1 MKELPKDFLTIGRGA
16 EYVIRGEDVI
26 VVVSSGRR
34 LEIATRLTD
43 KIASNVVL
51 RDPSHPD
58 TETVIFTGTAP
69 QAMQAYLD
77 IAQQLTKKKRPSALS
92 VVKAL
97 SVSVAS
103 IAIVAALTV
112 GYLET
117 RRVASELRAAEAT
130 STESHLPADLPQA
143 ARDLINNGST
153 PDPISKDESPE
164 VSGLKV
170 LKKPD
175 FLSAPSTTPPVA
187 EVTQPAQA
195 APANA
200 AEAISDLGLPTYN
213 PNLYTDGAATAKA
226 PNAPTPSVD
235 ARPDAPNT
243 KSVASTDPV
252 KATEAAKDDK
262 PAATS
267 VSDPEKPTKASD
279 QPASQKVDPKDEKA
293 HADPKAYKKDAE
305 AAIKQMIGNGMSDK
319 DVRKLLLSLQQ
330 LNAGG
335 DEGITPEMLRA
346 LPEEVA
352 AMLADQGMDLEG
364 PAGGTM
370 NILPSE
376 VVDQFR
382 GKDGVATIPENYSW
396 YARSGG
402 PVTIP
407 LPGGGDIKNPDDFKD
422 FGLRP

>member
-16 EYVIRGEDVI
+16 EYVIRGDDVL
-26 VVVSSGRR
+26 VVVSSGHR
-34 LEIATRLTD
+34 LEIVTRLTD

-51 RDPSHPD
+51 RDPAAPD

-77 IAQQLTKKKRPSALS
+77 IAEQLTKKKRPSVLS

-97 SVSVAS
+97 SVSAAS

-117 RRVASELRAAEAT
+117 RRVASELRAAETAPAET
-130 STESHLPADLPQA
+130 QLPADLPQA
-143 ARDLINNGST
+143 ARDLINKGST
-153 PDPISKDESPE
+153 PD

-175 FLSAPSTTPPVA
+175 FLSAPSATAPVA
-187 EVTQPAQA
+187 EIAPAASA

-213 PNLYTDGAATAKA
+213 PNLYTGGGAAPSNEPSSTTTAGEAKTA
-226 PNAPTPSVD
+226 PADPKPEVVTAPE
-235 ARPDAPNT
+235 
-243 KSVASTDPV
+243 
-252 KATEAAKDDK
+252 KATEA
-262 PAATS
+262 PTQ
-267 VSDPEKPTKASD
+267 EKPTT
-279 QPASQKVDPKDEKA
+279 PDPKPEASTKPTDGTGKDAQKA
-293 HADPKAYKKDAE
+293 DAKAQPNPKAFKKDAE
-305 AAIKQMIGNGMSDK
+305 AAIKQLIGNGMSDT
-319 DVRKLLLSLQQ
+319 DVRKLLLNLQQ

-335 DEGITPEMLRA
+335 EQEITPDMLRA

-352 AMLADQGMDLEG
+352 AMLSEQGMDLEG
-364 PAGGTM
+364 PAGGKM

-402 PVTIP
+402 PVSIP
-407 LPGGGDIKNPDDFKD
+407 LPGGGDIKKPDDFKD

>member
-1 MKELPKDFLTIGRGA
+1 MKELPKNFLTVGRGA
-16 EYVIRGEDVI
+16 EYVIRGDDVI
-26 VVVSSGRR
+26 VVVSSGRH

-51 RDPSHPD
+51 RDPSVPD

-77 IAQQLTKKKRPSALS
+77 IAEQLTKKKRPSALS
-92 VVKAL
+92 VVKSL

-117 RRVASELRAAEAT
+117 RRVASELRAAET
-130 STESHLPADLPQA
+130 SSPEAQLPAELPQA
-143 ARDLINNGST
+143 ARDLINKGST
-153 PDPISKDESPE
+153 PD

-175 FLSAPSTTPPVA
+175 FLDAPSATAPAAEATPAVP
-187 EVTQPAQA
+187 A

-200 AEAISDLGLPTYN
+200 AQAISDLGLPTYN
-213 PNLYTDGAATAKA
+213 PNLYTGGGAA
-226 PNAPTPSVD
+226 PVNEPSVPTASAETKATPAD
-235 ARPDAPNT
+235 PKPEAAAAPEKSTQGPTEGKAIAPDP
-243 KSVASTDPV
+243 KPEASTNP
-252 KATEAAKDDK
+252 TDK
-262 PAATS
+262 PAFG
-267 VSDPEKPTKASD
+267 ASL
-279 QPASQKVDPKDEKA
+279 PASTADAKDAKA
-293 HADPKAYKKDAE
+293 QPDPKAFKKDAE
-305 AAIKQMIGNGMSDK
+305 AAIKQLIGNGMSDA
-319 DVRKLLLSLQQ
+319 DVRKLLLNLQQ

-335 DEGITPEMLRA
+335 EGITPDMLRA
-346 LPEEVA
+346 LPDEVA
-352 AMLADQGMDLEG
+352 GMLADQGMDLEG

-402 PVTIP
+402 PVSIP
-407 LPGGGDIKNPDDFKD
+407 LPGGGDIKNPEDFKD

>member
-16 EYVIRGEDVI
+16 EYVIRADDAI

-51 RDPSHPD
+51 RDPAAPD
-58 TETVIFTGTAP
+58 TETVIFTGSAP

-77 IAQQLTKKKRPSALS
+77 IAEQLTKKKRPSVLS

-117 RRVASELRAAEAT
+117 RRLASDLRAAETAHAEPQIP
-130 STESHLPADLPQA
+130 SDLPQA
-143 ARDLINNGST
+143 ARDLIDKGGTQDLS
-153 PDPISKDESPE
+153 S
-164 VSGLKV
+164 LKV

-175 FLSAPSTTPPVA
+175 FLNAPSTTAPA
-187 EVTQPAQA
+187 SEVTPAVPQ

-213 PNLYTDGAATAKA
+213 PNLYTNGGAAPANEPRAATTAADAKA
-226 PNAPTPSVD
+226 VPAEPKPEAPTAPEKAAETPQED
-235 ARPDAPNT
+235 KATTPDP
-243 KSVASTDPV
+243 KPEASTNQ
-252 KATEAAKDDK
+252 AAETGKDDQ
-262 PAATS
+262 
-267 VSDPEKPTKASD
+267 KAEAK
-279 QPASQKVDPKDEKA
+279 Q
-293 HADPKAYKKDAE
+293 DPKAFKKDAE
-305 AAIKQMIGNGMSDK
+305 AAVKSLIGNGMSDT
-319 DVRKLLLSLQQ
+319 DVRKLLLNLQQ

-335 DEGITPEMLRA
+335 EQEITPEMLRA

-352 AMLADQGMDLEG
+352 AMLSEQGMDLEG

-402 PVTIP
+402 PVSIP
-407 LPGGGDIKNPDDFKD
+407 LPGGGDIKTPDDFKD

>member
-16 EYVIRGEDVI
+16 EYVIHGDDVI

-51 RDPSHPD
+51 RDPSAPD

-77 IAQQLTKKKRPSALS
+77 IAERLTKKKRPSALA
-92 VVKAL
+92 VVKNL
-97 SVSVAS
+97 SISVAS

-117 RRVASELRAAEAT
+117 RRVASEIRASEIAPVET
-130 STESHLPADLPQA
+130 QLPADLPQA
-143 ARDLINNGST
+143 ARDLVNKGST
-153 PDPISKDESPE
+153 PD

-175 FLSAPSTTPPVA
+175 FLNTPSATAPAAEATPA
-187 EVTQPAQA
+187 EPA

-200 AEAISDLGLPTYN
+200 AEAISDLGLPAYN
-213 PNLYTDGAATAKA
+213 PNLYTGGIAA
-226 PNAPTPSVD
+226 PVNDPSV
-235 ARPDAPNT
+235 PT
-243 KSVASTDPV
+243 AS
-252 KATEAAKDDK
+252 ANAEAAPAGAKGEVSTSKPTTGTPKAEKAITPDPKPDQSTK
-262 PAATS
+262 PASEAGKEAS
-267 VSDPEKPTKASD
+267 KAD
-279 QPASQKVDPKDEKA
+279 VKDPKGQP
-293 HADPKAYKKDAE
+293 DPKAFKKDAE
-305 AAIKQMIGNGMSDK
+305 AAIKQLIGNGMSDA
-319 DVRKLLLSLQQ
+319 DVRKLLLNLQQ

-335 DEGITPEMLRA
+335 DEGITPDMLRA

-352 AMLADQGMDLEG
+352 TMLSDQGMDLEG

-402 PVTIP
+402 PVSIP
-407 LPGGGDIKNPDDFKD
+407 LPGGGDIKTPDDFKD

>member
-1 MKELPKDFLTIGRGA
+1 MKELPKDFLAIGRGA
-16 EYVIRGEDVI
+16 EYVITGEDVI
-26 VVVSSGRR
+26 VLVSAGRR
-34 LEIATRLTD
+34 LEIATSLAD
-43 KIASNVVL
+43 KSTSTVVM
-51 RDPSHPD
+51 RDPATPG

-77 IAQQLTKKKRPSALS
+77 LAGQLTRKKRASALAILRS
-92 VVKAL
+92 L

-103 IAIVAALTV
+103 IAIVTALTV

-117 RRVASELRAAEAT
+117 RRLASELRAAETVPLDAR
-130 STESHLPADLPQA
+130 LPADLPPA
-143 ARDLINNGST
+143 ARDLVNQGVT
-153 PDPISKDESPE
+153 PD

-175 FLSAPSTTPPVA
+175 FLDAPSAVAPATEVPP
-187 EVTQPAQA
+187 TA
-195 APANA
+195 ASTPANA
-200 AEAISDLGLPTYN
+200 AKAISDIGLPAYN
-213 PNLYTDGAATAKA
+213 PNLYAVGSAGPAKEADVPTAPGDGEKAAVAESKPGVSSTSEKAGVAAKDKKTV
-226 PNAPTPSVD
+226 TPES
-235 ARPDAPNT
+235 
-243 KSVASTDPV
+243 K
-252 KATEAAKDDK
+252 TEAAAK
-262 PAATS
+262 PAEKAMAGADQE
-267 VSDPEKPTKASD
+267 VPEAEANDAKA
-279 QPASQKVDPKDEKA
+279 QPDPKTFQ
-293 HADPKAYKKDAE
+293 KDAE
-305 AAIKQMIGNGMSDK
+305 AAVKRLIGNGMSDG
-319 DVRKLLLSLQQ
+319 DVRKLLLNLQQ

-335 DEGITPEMLRA
+335 DQGITPDMLRA

-352 AMLADQGMDLEG
+352 ALLADQGMDLEG

-402 PVTIP
+402 PVSIP
-407 LPGGGDIKNPDDFKD
+407 LPGGGDIKKPDDFKD